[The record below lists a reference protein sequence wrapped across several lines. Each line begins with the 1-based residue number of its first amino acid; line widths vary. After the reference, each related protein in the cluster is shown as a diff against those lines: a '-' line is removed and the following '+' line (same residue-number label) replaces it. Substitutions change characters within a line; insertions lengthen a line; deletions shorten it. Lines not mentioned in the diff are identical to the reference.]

1 MAMVLAARPT
11 PRPEISMPISRVSRN
26 ILARQ
31 RLNGEFGRHE
41 AVKLPTSAAPNN
53 RRIFYSDW
61 NKV

>member
-1 MAMVLAARPT
+1 
-11 PRPEISMPISRVSRN
+11 MPISRVSRN